1 MLLYIINYYLEMN
14 RCNNSNYA
22 MPYLVMIA
30 FNSVL
35 LYYVFRH
42 ESSECNCPK
51 DWRRDYVKYFTS
63 IMIAYAIVML
73 FLGYEGLHPVI
84 FVPIYLAS
92 ILNVYFLYTYVRNV
106 AEDCPCNKND
116 YVHEFVKLYSLVAIV
131 VVFVMGLVLVSNLIN
146 YFACPSAKG
155 RNNNSNRK
163 NKN

>member
-1 MLLYIINYYLEMN
+1 MK
-14 RCNNSNYA
+14 RCDDPNYA

-63 IMIAYAIVML
+63 IMIAYGIVML
-73 FLGYEGLHPVI
+73 FLGYGGLHPAI

-106 AEDCPCNKND
+106 ADNCPCNDNN

-131 VVFVMGLVLVSNLIN
+131 VVLVMGLVLVSNLIN
-146 YFACPSAKG
+146 YLICPSGKG
-155 RNNNSNRK
+155 KGKRRRRNNNSNRK
-163 NKN
+163 NRN